1 MAGLFI
7 SFEGGDGAGK
17 STQVRALAQW
27 ISEQGFAVTTTR
39 EPGGTEL
46 GAQIRQMLLEGGA
59 VSPRAEAL
67 LYAADRAHHIATKVR
82 PALER
87 GDVVISDRYFD
98 SSVAYQGAARAL
110 PKEQV
115 RALSLWAV
123 ENLLPDLTILLD
135 LPVENGAVRVGAEQD
150 RIEAEGVQFHQNVR
164 AEFLHLAQAE
174 PNRIKVIDGSQSI
187 EEIAQQV
194 RELVAP
200 LLTALQQNESLAKAQ
215 PQEQSQ
221 FASGAQHGLT
231 TQYESDTQSESR
243 SQNELHGTQNQSVA
257 QNESGN
263 RTSGKSESDAQ
274 KESDCQNESRSQ
286 NGPNVQNEPNAKN
299 ESGTPNSAAA
309 RQNLGNA
316 ASQNLGNV
324 VSQNLG
330 NNATV
335 AVSPFNPEI
344 CTEQES

>member
-46 GAQIRQMLLEGGA
+46 GAQIRQMLLDGGA

-87 GDVVISDRYFD
+87 GGVVISDRYFD

-135 LPVENGAVRVGAEQD
+135 LPVESGAVRVGAAQD
-150 RIEAEGVQFHQNVR
+150 RIEAEGAQFHQNVR
-164 AEFLHLAQAE
+164 AEFLHLAQVE

-187 EEIAQQV
+187 EEIARQV

-200 LLTALQQNESLAKAQ
+200 LLESLQNAASSVKAQ
-215 PQEQSQ
+215 LREQSQ
-221 FASGAQHGLT
+221 FARCA
-231 TQYESDTQSESR
+231 
-243 SQNELHGTQNQSVA
+243 QNELNTQNESKVQNKPNA
-257 QNESGN
+257 QNESG
-263 RTSGKSESDAQ
+263 A
-274 KESDCQNESRSQ
+274 
-286 NGPNVQNEPNAKN
+286 
-299 ESGTPNSAAA
+299 PNSA
-309 RQNLGNA
+309 A
-316 ASQNLGNV
+316 ASQNLGKAAIPNPENDETTAA
-324 VSQNLG
+324 SR
-330 NNATV
+330 
-335 AVSPFNPEI
+335 FNFEI
-344 CTEQES
+344 CTGQES